1 MIKTIPIFFSFL
13 VMVCT
18 VSASKPPLGMWAW
31 KQAHFDTAQA
41 RSEMLD
47 FCKQEGISHIDQH
60 ISIHDGLIK
69 NADALKCLIAEA
81 AQRGITVNALRGDKA
96 MFLADNHERTLN
108 AIETLAAFN
117 RTLPEEAKL
126 LGIKFD
132 VEPYLTAQWKAG
144 GEQRDRVILEYLNC
158 LTRAQAYL
166 KTHSPELELAV
177 DVPFWWDKD
186 EYMVNFE
193 GSIKHFVHH
202 IQDCVDWLGIMS
214 YRREA
219 GKIIHLVE
227 DEITYA
233 SKQELAR
240 SIAPGMETSNIKGKD
255 AHISFGGVPPERFR
269 LALASLLSTYAD
281 NPNVRCIMLHHYG
294 SLRTYLMCD

>member
-1 MIKTIPIFFSFL
+1 MIKTIPIFFSLL
-13 VMVCT
+13 VMLCA
-18 VSASKPPLGMWAW
+18 VSASEPPLGMWAW

-41 RSEMLD
+41 RTEMLD

-60 ISIHDGLIK
+60 VSIHGGVIK
-69 NADALKCLIAEA
+69 NADALKCLIAQA

-96 MFLADNHERTLN
+96 MFLANNFERTLN
-108 AIETLAAFN
+108 GIKALVAFN

-158 LTRAQAYL
+158 LTRARAHL
-166 KTHSPELELAV
+166 KIHSPGLELAV

-186 EYMVNFE
+186 EYTVNFE
-193 GSIKHFVHH
+193 GNIKHFVHH

-219 GKIIHLVE
+219 GKIIRLVE
-227 DEITYA
+227 DEIAYA

-240 SIAPGMETSNIKGKD
+240 SIAPSMETSNIKGKD
-255 AHISFGGVPPERFR
+255 AHISFGGVPSQQFR
-269 LALASLLSTYAD
+269 LALAALRATYAD
-281 NPNVRCIMLHHYG
+281 NTNVRCIMLHHYG
-294 SLRTYLMCD
+294 SLHNYLMGD

>member
-1 MIKTIPIFFSFL
+1 
-13 VMVCT
+13 
-18 VSASKPPLGMWAW
+18 
-31 KQAHFDTAQA
+31 
-41 RSEMLD
+41 
-47 FCKQEGISHIDQH
+47 
-60 ISIHDGLIK
+60 
-69 NADALKCLIAEA
+69 
-81 AQRGITVNALRGDKA
+81 
-96 MFLADNHERTLN
+96 
-108 AIETLAAFN
+108 
-117 RTLPEEAKL
+117 
-126 LGIKFD
+126 
-132 VEPYLTAQWKAG
+132 
-144 GEQRDRVILEYLNC
+144 
-158 LTRAQAYL
+158 
-166 KTHSPELELAV
+166 
-177 DVPFWWDKD
+177 
-186 EYMVNFE
+186 MVNFE